1 MASEKYQLIEQR
13 KPGGGGGVVWV
24 VLVLIVV
31 LVGLVAFNGG
41 ANLRSHQPNRY
52 LNAADA

>member
-1 MASEKYQLIEQR
+1 MASEKYQLIEER

-24 VLVLIVV
+24 VLVLIAV

-41 ANLRSHQPNRY
+41 ANLRSHQPSRY

>member
-1 MASEKYQLIEQR
+1 MASEKYQLIEQP
-13 KPGGGGGVVWV
+13 KPGGGGVFWV
-24 VLVLIVV
+24 VIVLIVV

-41 ANLRSHQPNRY
+41 ANLRSHQPSRY

>member
-13 KPGGGGGVVWV
+13 KPGGGGGVFWV
-24 VLVLIVV
+24 VIVLIAV

-41 ANLRSHQPNRY
+41 ANLRVHQSSHY
-52 LNAADA
+52 LKAADA